1 MKSQP
6 FRSQR
11 GETAGFAAFF
21 IGNFLIMIALRIILY
36 IFIVIYRSEM
46 RFFEVFLPYFQTFQG
61 GHPARLLTRIKKSG
75 IIEISEP
82 EQKE

>member
-1 MKSQP
+1 
-6 FRSQR
+6 
-11 GETAGFAAFF
+11 
-21 IGNFLIMIALRIILY
+21 
-36 IFIVIYRSEM
+36 M